1 MSLFSMVIG
10 SAPAREARPEPM
22 VTAPPVV
29 VLAEAPAVEAATEA
43 PPVVEPTEAPA
54 GAVATEAAPEG
65 VATEAPAAVAA
76 VATSGTARPKG
87 WITDYGWSAPSRV
100 KTLPR
105 VSPLLAQKHATVF
118 ACCNVIA
125 GDLSKVPLRVLQRG
139 ADGRDIRLRE
149 HPASWLL
156 NVESSSG
163 VPASLTRLAMIYAF
177 TLRGV
182 AYAYAPRD
190 GGGELELI
198 ENIPQDGVSVLRN
211 GRARFYDFEDGA
223 QQRRR
228 APGRSMVH
236 MRYMAADGWTGRS
249 PIEIAAE
256 SVGLALAGQE
266 AAARLASGM
275 TMKAVIKMAD
285 TFEDDE
291 AYRRNQRRVKD
302 ALTNPDVEGFPIIGE
317 QDSITPLDLKA
328 GDMELLARMRM
339 DREQLASLWRV
350 PPPKLG
356 ILEYGV
362 KANAEQSAIDYLTD
376 CLLHWGKHVEDQMG
390 QSVLTEAER
399 RAGIFLRHDF
409 AALLRPATKERYEA
423 TGKAVGGP
431 FMTPNEARQSE
442 GLPPV
447 PGGDVLNPAPNMTR
461 PGAEKPDDNPK
472 EGEE

>member
-1 MSLFSMVIG
+1 MSLFSKVIG
-10 SAPAREARPEPM
+10 SAPAREARQE
-22 VTAPPVV
+22 PVV
-29 VLAEAPAVEAATEA
+29 KA
-43 PPVVEPTEAPA
+43 
-54 GAVATEAAPEG
+54 
-65 VATEAPAAVAA
+65 
-76 VATSGTARPKG
+76 SGTARPNG
-87 WITDYGWSAPSRV
+87 WITDFGWSAPSRV

-105 VSPLLAQKHATVF
+105 VSPTLAQKHATVF

-139 ADGRDIRLRE
+139 SDGRDIRLRD

-156 NVESSSG
+156 NVESSAG

-223 QQRRR
+223 QLRRR
-228 APGRSMVH
+228 APGRSMIH

-285 TFEDDE
+285 PYGDEE

-302 ALTNPDVEGFPIIGE
+302 ALTNPDVEGFPIIGSD
-317 QDSITPLDLKA
+317 DSITPLDLKA

-376 CLLHWGKHVEDQMG
+376 CLLHWGKHVEDQIG

-399 RAGIFLRHDF
+399 RAGIFLRHDYS
-409 AALLRPATKERYEA
+409 ALLRPATKERYEA

-442 GLPPV
+442 GLPPL

-461 PGAEKPDDNPK
+461 PGADKPDDNPK